1 MEDKFYAHPME
12 KKDGDWVV
20 YGENYCTVLCH
31 IYVLLSKVG
40 GPQNGHTNNFLDFGP
55 FDLGTQNFFALRI

>member
-20 YGENYCTVLCH
+20 YGENYCSMPYISCTSVKDMRSANEFCKPKNCGL
-31 IYVLLSKVG
+31 
-40 GPQNGHTNNFLDFGP
+40 TNNF
-55 FDLGTQNFFALRI
+55 

>member
-20 YGENYCTVLCH
+20 YGEKYCSMPYKCTFVT
-31 IYVLLSKVG
+31 G
-40 GPQNGHTNNFLDFGP
+40 GWSAIKFRKP
-55 FDLGTQNFFALRI
+55 

>member
-20 YGENYCTVLCH
+20 YGENQLATAVLW
-31 IYVLLSKVG
+31 V
-40 GPQNGHTNNFLDFGP
+40 
-55 FDLGTQNFFALRI
+55 RIQTSLKNHKWATKAKEWPTHSSPPKKYT

>member
-20 YGENYCTVLCH
+20 YGENYSSMP
-31 IYVLLSKVG
+31 YLSTFVKG
-40 GPQNGHTNNFLDFGP
+40 GRSANKFRKP
-55 FDLGTQNFFALRI
+55 